1 MSHRKP
7 QTERPLSE
15 IDQQLA
21 AVRAE
26 LDALDEQ
33 LVALINQRAHLAQ
46 RIGTAKAEAGLR
58 VYAPDRERQV
68 LDRVAALNQGPMPDQ
83 ALRCVYRELMS
94 GSLVLER
101 SPRIAVLGPPGSY
114 SHLAGRRK
122 FGASVEFE
130 LVSSITAVFDVIEH
144 GHAEFA
150 LVPVENSIAG
160 GIGETLDGLIRRD
173 AKVCGEVNL
182 AVHHHLLSRGPLEA
196 VQRVYSK
203 PEVFAQCQTWLTET
217 GLIAK
222 TIPAA
227 STSSAA
233 EKASVEDGAAAIAGD
248 LAAELFGLTRVAEFV
263 EDDPGNVTR
272 FLILGAVGPKP
283 TGSDKTSVVFSVGHQ
298 PGTLMDALA
307 VFRDA
312 GVNMTRIE
320 SRPDRRQRWSYY
332 FFVDIEGHAEAPP
345 IAAALSETA
354 KRCHHWKVL
363 GSYPRSD
370 EVI

>member
-1 MSHRKP
+1 M
-7 QTERPLSE
+7 SE
-15 IDQQLA
+15 IDQRLA
-21 AVRAE
+21 AIRAE
-26 LDALDEQ
+26 LDSLDEQ
-33 LVALINQRAHLAQ
+33 LVALINQRAHLAR
-46 RIGTAKAEAGLR
+46 RIGMAKSEAGLR

-68 LDRVAALNQGPMPDQ
+68 LDRVAALNQGPMPER
-83 ALRCVYRELMS
+83 ALRSVYRELMS
-94 GSLVLER
+94 GSLALER
-101 SPRIAVLGPPGSY
+101 SPRITVLGPPGSY

-122 FGASVEFE
+122 FGTSVEFE
-130 LVSSITAVFDVIEH
+130 LVSSITAVFEEIEH

-160 GIGETLDGLIRRD
+160 GIGETLDCLIRRD

-203 PEVFAQCQTWLTET
+203 PEVFAQCQLWLTET

-227 STSSAA
+227 STSRAA
-233 EKASVEDGAAAIAGD
+233 EEASMEDGAAAIAGD
-248 LAAELFGLTRVAEFV
+248 LAAELFGLTKVAEFI

-272 FLILGAVGPKP
+272 FLILGTMAPQP
-283 TGSDKTSVVFSVGHQ
+283 TGSDKTSIVFNIGHQ
-298 PGTLMDALA
+298 PGTLIDTLA

-320 SRPDRRQRWSYY
+320 SRADRRQRWSYY
-332 FFVDIEGHAEAPP
+332 FFVDLEGHAETPT
-345 IAAALSETA
+345 IAAALRETA
-354 KRCHHWKVL
+354 QRCHHWKVL

-370 EVI
+370 EVV